1 MFEWL
6 AEVFIDLVNRSIA
19 ASWLVLA
26 VLALRLLLRKGP
38 RWANVLL
45 WGLVAF
51 RLVCPF
57 TLESALS
64 LLPSRE
70 TVPRDIMLSP
80 APALDSGVPAV
91 DRVVNPIVTG
101 TFTPAPAASAN
112 PLQLLIPLLALVW
125 AAGVLALCL
134 YTLVSWLRLRRRVAE
149 AVLVRDN
156 IFESGRVPT
165 PFVFGLV
172 RPRIYLPAAL
182 PAAARGPVIDH
193 EQAHIARRD
202 HWWKPLGFAL
212 LAVYWFNPLL
222 WAAYILFCRDI
233 ELACDERVVRGL
245 APEQRAD
252 YSQALLECSTG
263 RRALGACPLAF
274 GEVGVK
280 TRVRAALHYK
290 KPAFWVIVAALLLCV
305 VVAVVFL
312 TDPPTPRYDFSQ
324 NAIVSA
330 TVWDYAAPTERELNA
345 SQLDELTGRLE
356 GLRGLA
362 RTDEEGFTPLY
373 ALVVELEDGTSLT
386 FNGYRDDG
394 SQVRT
399 EHEGKMWQVNDEEFC
414 SYLYNLWQEGDTA
427 EAIPERGPLEEYAD
441 ALTDTLELKDDH
453 IFFTL
458 PDEVPEG
465 AQLSFQVS
473 GRAVYEDG
481 FSQSLHFLEDAAWAP
496 GEQYSIP
503 YDPAYTELF
512 LYIFADHPDG
522 TQEETSISLH
532 RFIDSLLL
540 AQNAPTLTPETADEF
555 IAGILASF
563 TMKSTGAF
571 SFAMPGPIPV
581 SEDGKTGLYITL
593 NCTYSEEAGSYST
606 DSFELGP
613 DDLTFSGS
621 VAGRLP
627 GDGDMDTL
635 TSVSLN
641 VFFMTDEGADQRSIY
656 ARGSIELN
664 APFTFGEAVGYSEP
678 TARVQTEGA
687 VTTLDYTFSDG
698 STARLSFALP
708 DWLTVEPEAS
718 LSEEGLPFFY
728 IEDAS
733 GESMGWVRLRP
744 FGAADEPT
752 LATVDTAADS
762 VPMQIFSPAVMGEG
776 LGYANYRVTRH
787 WATGAT
793 ATADREF
800 PGGQDFEPWRSDP
813 CVLAYDWRVMPYSV
827 EFGFMDGA
835 LAASAQTEQALT
847 DFAASVTLAP
857 G

>member
-312 TDPPTPRYDFSQ
+312 TDPLTPRYDFSE
-324 NAIVSA
+324 NAIAAAS
-330 TVWDYAAPTERELNA
+330 VWDYAAPNERELNDG
-345 SQLDELTGRLE
+345 QLDELTGRLE

-362 RTDEEGFTPLY
+362 RTSEEGFTPLY
-373 ALVVELEDGTSLT
+373 ALVAQLEDGTSLT
-386 FNGYRDDG
+386 FNGYSDDG

-399 EHEGKMWQVNDEEFC
+399 EYEGRLWQVTDEEFC
-414 SYLYNLWQEGDTA
+414 TYLYNQWQAADTA
-427 EAIPERGPLEEYAD
+427 QAVPEPSALDVYAD
-441 ALTDTLELKDDH
+441 ALRDTVEVEDGQ

-458 PDEVPEG
+458 PEEVPEG
-465 AQLSFQVS
+465 TQPDVRVAGS
-473 GRAVYEDG
+473 AVYEDG
-481 FSQSLHFLEDAAWAP
+481 SREGLEFLQDAVWTP
-496 GEQYSIP
+496 GERYSIP
-503 YDPAYTELF
+503 YDEAYTTLGIF
-512 LYIFADHPDG
+512 LTARYPDG
-522 TQEETSISLH
+522 SEEEKYVSL
-532 RFIDSLLL
+532 RPLVEAIVY
-540 AQNAPTLTPETADEF
+540 AQSAPTLTPEIADEF
-555 IAGILASF
+555 IAGTLASF
-563 TMKSTGAF
+563 TMTSRGNYYIVP
-571 SFAMPGPIPV
+571 PGPIPL
-581 SEDGKTGLYITL
+581 SEDGKTTLSITL
-593 NCTYSEEAGSYST
+593 NATYSDEPGVYST
-606 DSFELGP
+606 EPYEFNPEYGGTILGR
-613 DDLTFSGS
+613 FS
-621 VAGRLP
+621 
-627 GDGDMDTL
+627 GDMDAL
-635 TSVSLN
+635 VSVSLN
-641 VFFMTDEGADQRSIY
+641 VFFMTDEGENMQSIY
-656 ARGSIELN
+656 ARGGIELT

>member
-312 TDPPTPRYDFSQ
+312 TDPLTPRYDFSQ
-324 NAIVSA
+324 NAIASA
-330 TVWDYAAPTERELNA
+330 SVWDYAVPEERALNA
-345 SQLDELTGRLE
+345 SQLDELTSRLE

-362 RTDEEGFTPLY
+362 RTTEEGFTPLY
-373 ALVVELEDGTSLT
+373 ALVVQREDGTSLT
-386 FNGYRDDG
+386 FNGYSDDG

-399 EHEGKMWQVNDEEFC
+399 EYEGRLWQVTDEEFC
-414 SYLYNLWQEGDTA
+414 AYLYNQWQAADTA
-427 EAIPERGPLEEYAD
+427 QAVPQPSALDVYAD
-441 ALTDTLELKDDH
+441 ALRDTVEVEDGQ

-458 PDEVPEG
+458 PEEVPEG
-465 AQLSFQVS
+465 VQLDVRVAGS
-473 GRAVYEDG
+473 AVYEDG
-481 FSQSLHFLEDAAWAP
+481 SREDLEFLQTAVWTP

-503 YDPAYTELF
+503 YDEAYTTLGIF
-512 LYIFADHPDG
+512 LTARYPDG
-522 TQEETSISLH
+522 SEEEKYVSLRPIVEAIVTSQS
-532 RFIDSLLL
+532 
-540 AQNAPTLTPETADEF
+540 APALTPEVADEF
-555 IAGILASF
+555 IAGTLDSF
-563 TMKSTGAF
+563 VLSSDGGYELNL
-571 SFAMPGPIPV
+571 PGPIPV
-581 SEDGKTGLYITL
+581 SEDGKTTLSITL
-593 NCTYSEEAGSYST
+593 NATYSDEPGSYST
-606 DSFELGP
+606 ESHEITQDMLQYAQTIIGR
-613 DDLTFSGS
+613 FS
-621 VAGRLP
+621 
-627 GDGDMDTL
+627 GDMDTL
-635 TSVSLN
+635 VSVSLN
-641 VFFMTDEGADQRSIY
+641 VFFMTDEGENMQSIY
-656 ARGSIELN
+656 ARGDIELT
-664 APFTFGEAVGYSEP
+664 APFTFGEPVGYSEP
-678 TARVQTEGA
+678 MATVYEEGGA
-687 VTTLDYTFSDG
+687 TKVLYTFSDG
-698 STARLSFALP
+698 SKALVSMVLPTGLAVQGDATIDEAGIPVLSVLQNGQQVGAIHLC
-708 DWLTVEPEAS
+708 
-718 LSEEGLPFFY
+718 GL
-728 IEDAS
+728 
-733 GESMGWVRLRP
+733 
-744 FGAADEPT
+744 GATDEPT

-762 VPMQIFSPAVMGEG
+762 VPMQIF
-776 LGYANYRVTRH
+776 ANMALSNHAGFEDYHVVQSSD
-787 WATGAT
+787 TGAV
-793 ATADREF
+793 ATARYVWQELGTTDAAVT
-800 PGGQDFEPWRSDP
+800 DPWSSRD
-813 CVLAYDWRVMPYSV
+813 CVLAYDWQVLPYFV
-827 EFGFMDGA
+827 EFAFADGA
-835 LAASAQTEQALT
+835 LSAQQLSSLAEGIEL
-847 DFAASVTLAP
+847 SV

>member
-1 MFEWL
+1 MAEWT
-6 AEVFIDLVNRSIA
+6 ANVFIEFVNRSIA

-26 VLALRLLLRKGP
+26 VLVLRLLLHKGP

-70 TVPRDIMLSP
+70 TVPEDIMLSP
-80 APALDSGVPAV
+80 APALNSGMAAV
-91 DRVVNPIVTG
+91 DRVVNPIVTEA
-101 TFTPAPAASAN
+101 FSPAPGASAN
-112 PLQLLIPLLALVW
+112 PLQVIVPLLALVW
-125 AAGVLALCL
+125 AAGILLLFL
-134 YTLVSWLRLRRRVAE
+134 YTLLSWLRLRRRVAE
-149 AVLVRDN
+149 SVPVRGN
-156 IFESGRVPT
+156 IFESARVDT
-165 PFVFGLV
+165 PFVFGIV
-172 RPRIYLPAAL
+172 RPRIYLPATL
-182 PAAARGPVIDH
+182 SEAARGPVIAH
-193 EQAHIARRD
+193 EEAHIARRD

-233 ELACDERVVRGL
+233 ELACDERVVREM
-245 APEQRAD
+245 APGRRAD

-263 RRALGACPLAF
+263 PRALGACPLAF
-274 GEVGVK
+274 GEAGVK
-280 TRVRAALHYK
+280 TRVKAALHYK
-290 KPAFWVIVAALLLCV
+290 KPAFWAVAAALVLCGV
-305 VVAVVFL
+305 MAAVFL
-312 TDPPTPRYDFSQ
+312 TDPLTPRYDFSE
-324 NAIVSA
+324 NAIAAAS
-330 TVWDYAAPTERELNA
+330 VWDYAAPNERELNDG
-345 SQLDELTGRLE
+345 QLDELTGRLE

-362 RTDEEGFTPLY
+362 RTREEGFTPLY

-481 FSQSLHFLEDAAWAP
+481 FSQSLHFLEDAPWAP

-664 APFTFGEAVGYSEP
+664 APFTFDESVGYAEP
-678 TARVQTEGA
+678 SVEISAEGDTTA
-687 VTTLDYTFSDG
+687 LLYTFSDG
-698 STARLSFALP
+698 HKARMSVALP
-708 DWLTVEPEAS
+708 AGLTVEETDAGTGELPVLALIRDGRQVGALQLYS
-718 LSEEGLPFFY
+718 LGAT
-728 IEDAS
+728 DA
-733 GESMGWVRLRP
+733 
-744 FGAADEPT
+744 PT

-762 VPMQIFSPAVMGEG
+762 VPMQIFAEVALSNHA
-776 LGYANYRVTRH
+776 GYEDYRV
-787 WATGAT
+787 AQSSETGAV
-793 ATADREF
+793 ATARYVWQELGTTDAAVT
-800 PGGQDFEPWRSDP
+800 DPWNSRD
-813 CVLAYDWRVMPYSV
+813 CVLAYDWQVLPCFA
-827 EFGFMDGA
+827 EFTFADGA
-835 LAASAQTEQALT
+835 LSPQQLRAL
-847 DFAASVTLAP
+847 AESIELSVA
-857 G
+857 